1 MKDLT
6 LVILAAGMG
15 SRYGGLKQIDKFGKN
30 GEAIIDFSIYDAIQA
45 GFSKLVLIIRKEHEE
60 IFEAELVAKIRPFI
74 DVEYA
79 FQSIDDVPEWFEG
92 VEGREK
98 PWGTTHALLAARDIV
113 KGPFTIINADDYYG
127 KHAFVE
133 MAKFLTESVSDN
145 ESAMMGYIVDNTMTD
160 NGTVTRGVCENVDG
174 YLTEIVETDGI
185 KRTANGVVGG
195 DDESPIADGTM
206 VSMNFWGFSPAI
218 FDQMKSKFEDFLKND
233 VPKNTAKSEA
243 LLPNDVGSLIK
254 DGVTKVRI
262 LETPDRWF
270 GVTYQD
276 DKESVLAQ
284 FDTFQSD
291 GTYPEKLW
299 TK

>member
-45 GFSKLVLIIRKEHEE
+45 GFNKLVLIIRKEHEE

-174 YLTEIVETDGI
+174 YLTEIV
-185 KRTANGVVGG
+185 VVGG

-254 DGVTKVRI
+254 DDVTKVRI